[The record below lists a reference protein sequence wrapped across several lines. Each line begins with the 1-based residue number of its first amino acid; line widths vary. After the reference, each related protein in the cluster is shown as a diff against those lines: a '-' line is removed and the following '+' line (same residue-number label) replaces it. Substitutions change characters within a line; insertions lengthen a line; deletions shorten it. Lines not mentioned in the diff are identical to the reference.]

1 MLDQLLQ
8 KVKDTIWNDDSNMYH
23 PNSDRG
29 GLIGQ
34 IESLFSNHQAQYG
47 NQGNG
52 QFGNVQPA
60 SQDRYGDP
68 ANQGNPQFNNVQPA
82 SQDRYGDPADQE
94 RRR

>member
-8 KVKDTIWNDDSNMYH
+8 KVKSAIWNDDSNMYH

-34 IESLFSNHQAQYG
+34 IENLFTHHQ
-47 NQGNG
+47 NQNNAHTAETDGR
-52 QFGNVQPA
+52 FGNVQPA

-68 ANQGNPQFNNVQPA
+68 ADRQFGNVKPA

-94 RRR
+94 RR